1 VGDVRPP
8 PGPYAAWASWL
19 TAYGRGE
26 DLPTTHLVPIGDDMG
41 PDMQARVMQRLNE
54 AFIARQQLWVKAFD
68 RDRDAFDLTRLRLAT
83 NLVEARTRLR
93 PLVDLCRNE
102 LLPEPVRAVFAE
114 ALGEAVRSTQNSLED
129 SVRRLP
135 QGADE
140 LLTVIR
146 DNALTVALTAP
157 SRVDEAEQRPA
168 GRSIIL

>member
-1 VGDVRPP
+1 MRPP

-41 PDMQARVMQRLNE
+41 PDMQARVLQRLNE
-54 AFIARQQLWVKAFD
+54 AFIARQARWAKAFE
-68 RDRDAFDLTRLRLAT
+68 RDRDVFELTPMRLAA
-83 NLVEARTRLR
+83 NLVQARTRLR

-102 LLPEPVRAVFAE
+102 LLPEPVRAVFTE
-114 ALGEAVRSTQNSLED
+114 ALGQAVRSTQNSLED

-135 QGADE
+135 HGADQ

-146 DNALTVALTAP
+146 DNAITAALTAP
-157 SRVDEAEQRPA
+157 SRVDEPEQRPA
-168 GRSIIL
+168 GRGIIL